1 MKTITLI
8 GCLLI
13 AILGIS
19 CVLTAVSLTNNT
31 TTNTVTQS
39 LNDQQQN
46 TTLDPVITKTAE
58 VSKNI
63 INNINPHK
71 KEDKTVKN
79 NKKINSTT
87 TTNAKHNNSNNT
99 NKNSKQSNTK
109 HNNKF
114 NQQCNC

>member
-31 TTNTVTQS
+31 TTNAVTQS

-46 TTLDPVITKTAE
+46 TTHNPVITKTAE

-63 INNINPHK
+63 QNNTNPHK
-71 KEDKTVKN
+71 KENKTINN
-79 NKKINSTT
+79 NKKNE
-87 TTNAKHNNSNNT
+87 
-99 NKNSKQSNTK
+99 
-109 HNNKF
+109 
-114 NQQCNC
+114 